1 MVSCSRCGNRA
12 VIDERCKEHFLS
24 DFISNVKKTIV
35 DHRLLSK
42 DEKIMV
48 AASGGKD
55 SLCLIHVLN
64 GLGYRFS
71 VLVIDEGIA
80 GYREKTIDDLKRF
93 CDSLGIMDLRIKSF
107 QDEYA
112 DSLDNILKKKC
123 AGPCTECGTRR
134 REMLERYSEG
144 FDVIATGHNIDDES
158 QAFLMNLFKSQLQI
172 AARQGP
178 VSGLKDMGFVRRVK
192 PLYLCSEKETR
203 LYTILNGIDVHFSEC
218 PYAVRSFRHS
228 VGYELNK
235 LEEREPGAKLGLIK
249 SFLSMLPGLKEH
261 YGD

>member
-1 MVSCSRCGNRA
+1 M
-12 VIDERCKEHFLS
+12 
-24 DFISNVKKTIV
+24 
-35 DHRLLSK
+35 
-42 DEKIMV
+42 
-48 AASGGKD
+48 
-55 SLCLIHVLN
+55 
-64 GLGYRFS
+64 
-71 VLVIDEGIA
+71 
-80 GYREKTIDDLKRF
+80 
-93 CDSLGIMDLRIKSF
+93 
-107 QDEYA
+107 
-112 DSLDNILKKKC
+112 
-123 AGPCTECGTRR
+123 
-134 REMLERYSEG
+134 
-144 FDVIATGHNIDDES
+144 IATGHNIDDES